1 MYINL
6 IKLFSSSE
14 DQNQLIIALDVES
27 LVQVSELSH
36 TSWVSFLDQFNPV
49 HNVFLLLKSAVF
61 SSISQFLCRVMLQ
74 ENTSNFR

>member
-1 MYINL
+1 MRRTFFDETLTLTERHYVYINL

-36 TSWVSFLDQFNPV
+36 NSWVLFLDQFNP
-49 HNVFLLLKSAVF
+49 
-61 SSISQFLCRVMLQ
+61 RP
-74 ENTSNFR
+74 

>member
-1 MYINL
+1 MRRTFFDETLTLTERHYVYINL

-36 TSWVSFLDQFNPV
+36 NSWVLFLDQFNPV
-49 HNVFLLLKSAVF
+49 HNVSLLLKVSC
-61 SSISQFLCRVMLQ
+61 IQ
-74 ENTSNFR
+74 

>member
-27 LVQVSELSH
+27 LVQVRELSH
-36 TSWVSFLDQFNPV
+36 NSWVLFLDQFNPV
-49 HNVFLLLKSAVF
+49 HNVSLLFKSAAF
-61 SSISQFLCRVMLQ
+61 SNISQFLCRVMLQ

>member
-49 HNVFLLLKSAVF
+49 RNVSLLLKSAVF